1 MQTAA
6 AAANQW
12 SKDNYQRLNAG
23 KTQYMIFTLQLNVTL
38 ETPIKIDDQNIEQ
51 TQSAKLLGVTLD
63 THLKFASHV
72 DMAIQKSRSAVHGL
86 LTLKRH
92 GVTNNMLS
100 LFYQILSIL
109 SYASPAWYTFTP
121 QHAREKL
128 EHHRSRCLR
137 IIHPETK
144 SYTERCRLTGISLIQ
159 GYLSAQCPYSL
170 LSMDTASGCVTAE

>member
-12 SKDNYQRLNAG
+12 SKDDYQRLNAG

-51 TQSAKLLGVTLD
+51 TQSAKYLGVTLD

-92 GVTNNMLS
+92 GVTNNNMLS
-100 LFYQILSIL
+100 LFYQSRILSIL
-109 SYASPAWYTFTP
+109 RYASPAWYSLTP
-121 QHAREKL
+121 QYARDKL
-128 EHHRSRCLR
+128 DHHQSRCLH

-144 SYTERCRLTGISLIQ
+144 
-159 GYLSAQCPYSL
+159 
-170 LSMDTASGCVTAE
+170 